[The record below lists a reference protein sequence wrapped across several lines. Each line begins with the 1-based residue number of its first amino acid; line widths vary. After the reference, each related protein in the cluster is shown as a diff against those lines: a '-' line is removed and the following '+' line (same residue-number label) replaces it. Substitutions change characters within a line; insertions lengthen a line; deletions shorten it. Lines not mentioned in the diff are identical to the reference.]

1 MRHDTRSATLPPDLP
16 EPVVPQFHQD
26 VREVPCTGPGTL
38 PLAACLAAVLAGY
51 TGRGE
56 LLVGGTHFSVAP
68 HTLLAELAARADDGA
83 PHGPGEHIRLGAA
96 LAVRRFPGVLSAT
109 YDTDRYSAELV
120 TRLLDDLGRALAA
133 SPDTP
138 VAALRVARLHEAPAD
153 APPAPP
159 APAAPGVREEPR
171 GETERTVAAIWAEA
185 IDLLAAEDIGR
196 DDNFFA
202 IGGHSL
208 AAIRAAQ
215 RLSGHFGVELPKGL
229 VMSAPT
235 PREAAAV
242 IAAARESAAAAAV
255 PPPRAHP
262 LDADLPVSPAQEAM
276 WLSEQWTPGTTAYHA
291 PYALTIDGALDT
303 GALRAALSG
312 VVRRHVVLRTAFTD
326 DDGVPRAPVLAD
338 AEVPWREH
346 DLTGAPQ
353 NADELLA
360 ELVEEPFDLACAP
373 LLRADLLRL
382 AEERHTL
389 LLTFHHLVLDGGSVE
404 PLLRELAAGY
414 TGQEPPAPP
423 LQYRDL
429 TVRQHEVAAT
439 RRAAAAAHWAR
450 ELADA
455 PEPVAFPGARPRTA
469 PPTLA
474 GDHVRTV
481 LAPRTTDA
489 VRSLAKDLGT
499 TPYTVLLAAF
509 QALAHRLTGQDD
521 LVVGTTVT
529 TRDGAECAGLIGPF
543 FATLPIRS
551 TAASATAFGELVRRT
566 QDRTAAAFAWKDV
579 PFHQV
584 GHGTGR
590 VAEPPTPVLF
600 ELSRAVSVPA
610 PPGLVWEARL
620 IDPAAAKLDLIVT
633 VTDDGTALRCTLTY
647 ATDRYGRADAERLL
661 DRYARLL
668 AGVCTAPHLPIA
680 DAPLDAPTAPAATG
694 AGATIPAAPGVPGG
708 GQATDTPP
716 DAVPDV
722 LARLWADAL
731 DLPVAAVTPDSDFF
745 VLGGRSLDAVR
756 LGSRLRKVLRVT
768 VAPAQLFRTSGFAA
782 LTEVVRGHAT
792 DPDELSRR
800 ASLVLTAWN
809 LRPEER
815 HALIERSHDV

>member
-1 MRHDTRSATLPPDLP
+1 MRPDPLSATLPPDLP

-26 VREVPCTGPGTL
+26 VREVPCTAPGVL
-38 PLAACLAAVLAGY
+38 PLTACLAAVLAGY

-56 LLVGGTHFSVAP
+56 LSVGGTHFTVAP
-68 HTLLAELAARADDGA
+68 HTHLAELAARADDGA
-83 PHGPGEHIRLGAA
+83 PHGAGEHIRLGAA
-96 LAVRRFPGVLSAT
+96 LAVRRFPGALSAT

-120 TRLLDDLGRALAA
+120 ARLLDDLGRALAA
-133 SPDTP
+133 SPATP
-138 VAALRVARLHEAPAD
+138 VAALGIDRLHAAPAEEPSD
-153 APPAPP
+153 
-159 APAAPGVREEPR
+159 APAAPAVREDPR
-171 GETERTVAAIWAEA
+171 GETERIVAAIWAEA

-215 RLSGHFGVELPKGL
+215 RLSERFGIELPKAL

-235 PREAAAV
+235 VREAAEA
-242 IAAARESAAAAAV
+242 IRAARENAAAKAV

-262 LDADLPVSPAQEAM
+262 IDADLPVSPAQEAM

-291 PYALTIDGALDT
+291 PYALTVDGALDA
-303 GALRAALSG
+303 GALRAALAG
-312 VVRRHVVLRTAFTD
+312 VVRRHTVLRTAFTD
-326 DDGVPRAPVLAD
+326 DDGLPRALVLPE

-353 NADELLA
+353 RADELLA
-360 ELVEEPFDLACAP
+360 ELVEEPFDLASAP

-414 TGQEPPAPP
+414 AGQEPPAPS

-429 TVRQHEVAAT
+429 AVWQHEAAAS
-439 RRAAAAAHWAR
+439 RSEAAAAHWAR
-450 ELADA
+450 ALADA
-455 PEPVAFPGARPRTA
+455 PEPVAFPGARLRTA
-469 PPTLA
+469 PPTQA

-481 LAPRTTDA
+481 LAPRTSDA
-489 VRSLAKDLGT
+489 VRTLAKDLGT

-529 TRDGAECAGLIGPF
+529 TRDRAECAGLIGPF

-551 TAASATAFGELVRRT
+551 TAAPATAFGELVRRT

-579 PFHQV
+579 PFHHA

-590 VAEPPTPVLF
+590 VAEPPASVLF

-610 PPGLVWEARL
+610 PPGLAWEARL

-633 VTDDGTALRCTLTY
+633 VTDDGPELRCTLTY
-647 ATDRYGRADAERLL
+647 ATDRYGRADAQRLL
-661 DRYARLL
+661 ERYARLL
-668 AGVCTAPHLPIA
+668 EGVCAAPHLPIA
-680 DAPLDAPTAPAATG
+680 DAPLDAPAPPPEKEPVPPPEAAA
-694 AGATIPAAPGVPGG
+694 AG
-708 GQATDTPP
+708 P
-716 DAVPDV
+716 DALPGV

-756 LGSRLRKVLRVT
+756 LGSRLRKVLQVT
-768 VAPAQLFRTSGFAA
+768 VAPAQLFRTPGFAA
-782 LTEVVRGHAT
+782 LTEAVRGYAT
-792 DPDELSRR
+792 DPDALSRR

-815 HALIERSHDV
+815 HALIERSYDV